1 MNECGYL
8 YVAAGDPKFIQEAVI
23 SATSLRVVDPT
34 AHITLVTD
42 KPLDGTLFDNIVVRP
57 VAITAWKSGIAYK
70 AKHIYQ
76 DSPYEK
82 TLFLDTDT
90 YFYEPCQALF
100 GLLDY
105 FDVCMAA
112 APADMNEPIIDG
124 KPLTACFPYNTGVIA
139 FKKNERNEFLFRT
152 WHESYEQ
159 KLREGNLRQKEGHQP
174 SFMEA
179 LLKSE
184 SRVYVLPSIW
194 NARVLTYVFLNGSVK
209 IVHCREEQI
218 KEDFEKLRKK
228 LNVTTGIRCWDP
240 RRKQCIYRKPNL
252 FKKIVRKMRA
262 ILPGHANDLA
272 RAGKN
277 RNNKRWSVDR
287 QQS

>member
-8 YVAAGDPKFIQEAVI
+8 YVAAGDPKYIEEAVI
-23 SATSLRVVDPT
+23 SATSLRAVDPT

-42 KPLDGTLFDNIVVRP
+42 KQLDGSLFDTIVVHP
-57 VAITAWKSGIAYK
+57 VDFTAWRAGLDYK

-90 YFYEPCQALF
+90 YLYEPCRALF
-100 GLLDY
+100 GLLDH
-105 FDVCMAA
+105 FDVCIAA
-112 APADMNEPIIDG
+112 APADMNEPLVDG
-124 KPLTACFPYNTGVIA
+124 KPLTGCLPYNTGVIA

-152 WHESYEQ
+152 WHETYEQ
-159 KLREGNLRQKEGHQP
+159 KRREGILRQKEGHQP
-174 SFMEA
+174 AFMEA

-184 SRVYVLPSIW
+184 SKVYVLPSIW
-194 NARVLTYVFLNGSVK
+194 NARVLTYVFLNDSVK
-209 IVHCREEQI
+209 IVHNREGR

-228 LNVTTGIRCWDP
+228 LNVTTAIRCWDP
-240 RRKQCIYRKPNL
+240 KRKQCIYRKLNWS
-252 FKKIVRKMRA
+252 KRIVRKLRTL
-262 ILPGHANDLA
+262 LPGHANGSA

-277 RNNKRWSVDR
+277 RNNKKWSTE
-287 QQS
+287 

>member
-23 SATSLRVVDPT
+23 SATSLREVDPT

-42 KPLDGTLFDNIVVRP
+42 KQFDGTLFDKIVVRP
-57 VAITAWKSGIAYK
+57 VAFTAWRAGLAYRT
-70 AKHIYQ
+70 KHIYQ

-100 GLLDY
+100 ELLDY

-112 APADMNEPIIDG
+112 APADTNGPLIDG
-124 KPLTACFPYNTGVIA
+124 KPLTACFPYNAGVVA
-139 FKKNERNEFLFRT
+139 FKKNARNESLFRT
-152 WHESYEQ
+152 WHESYEK
-159 KLREGNLRQKEGHQP
+159 KLRDGGLQQRESDQT

-179 LLKSE
+179 LLNSE

-194 NARVLTYVFLNGSVK
+194 NARLLTYVFLNGSVK
-209 IVHCREEQI
+209 IVHNREGR
-218 KEDFEKLRKK
+218 KENFEKLRKK

-240 RRKQCIYRKPNL
+240 KRKQCIYRKPNL

-262 ILPGHANDLA
+262 LLPGQANDFA
-272 RAGKN
+272 RAGKS

-287 QQS
+287 EQI